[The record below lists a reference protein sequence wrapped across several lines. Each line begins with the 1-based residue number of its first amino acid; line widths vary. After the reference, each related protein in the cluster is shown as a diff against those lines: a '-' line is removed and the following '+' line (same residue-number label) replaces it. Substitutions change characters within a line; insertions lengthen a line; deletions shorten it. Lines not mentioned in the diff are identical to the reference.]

1 MDSLL
6 IDFLGGNYMD
16 YYVDDVVEILKY
28 VKINPYGIKDTY
40 HERNRANL
48 RDVNLNDIN
57 SHVCQGRLVGI
68 EKIIK

>member
-1 MDSLL
+1 
-6 IDFLGGNYMD
+6 MD

-68 EKIIK
+68 EKIIKWK